1 MPGHYNEPKV
11 EMEVESKMKME
22 KKEMPKRKSGMRKMS
37 DKEKGLMKKH
47 MELHMKDASKSEKAS
62 ARMKLL
68 RSEKEVKS
76 MKSLHSLLSK

>member
-1 MPGHYNEPKV
+1 MPSHYGQKP
-11 EMEVESKMKME
+11 EMEVESKMKPE
-22 KKEMPKRKSGMRKMS
+22 PKQMPKRKSGMRKMS